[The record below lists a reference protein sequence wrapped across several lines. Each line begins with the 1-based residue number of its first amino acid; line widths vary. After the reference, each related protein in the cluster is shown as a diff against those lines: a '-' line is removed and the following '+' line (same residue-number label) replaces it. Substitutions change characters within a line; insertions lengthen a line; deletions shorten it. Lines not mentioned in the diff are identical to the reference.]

1 MNHEVVEI
9 NSAHTDSPDVVL
21 VIECTCGEI
30 YRFTQEFH
38 PKWNTWNKSYY
49 TDAVAEAYSVLCPK
63 EDPMEKRAVVLT
75 EKEKEAH
82 VKAVSKAQQRRI
94 EWAANKRAETKNQ
107 KKKEGKDA
115 KR

>member
-9 NSAHTDSPDVVL
+9 SSVHIDSPDVVL

-30 YRFTQEFH
+30 YRFTKEFH
-38 PKWNTWNKSYY
+38 PEWNLWTKSYY
-49 TDAVAEAYSVLCPK
+49 TDAVAEAYCVLCPK

-75 EKEKEAH
+75 EKEKKAH
-82 VKAVSKAQQRRI
+82 TKAASKAQQRRI
-94 EWAANKRAETKNQ
+94 EQAAKQRAKEQQ
-107 KKKEGKDA
+107 KKKEDNNA